1 LQIDKQTIVPTY
13 IYETIDPAKPVRE
26 LEIKQDVY
34 DDPRVIDPLTGEAI
48 RRIAAAGYKAII
60 RDSAIDPCANGAWRG
75 QG

>member
-1 LQIDKQTIVPTY
+1 MPTY
-13 IYETIDPAKPVRE
+13 IYETTDPTSPVRE
-26 LEIKQDVY
+26 LRIKQSVY

-60 RDSAIDPCANGAWRG
+60 RDSAIDPRANGAWRG

>member
-1 LQIDKQTIVPTY
+1 VPTY